1 MSEKN
6 TQGLPAF
13 LLGVLS
19 LSSQGKKESCEF
31 MKTNISK
38 GIASAL
44 YEKYQRDFD
53 RRAFSVNYLE
63 SVDEFFRQYDGCI
76 DGNEHKYVDDVENS
90 GLLLLIGLT
99 LDLLTIGGE
108 K

>member
-1 MSEKN
+1 MSKKN

-13 LLGVLS
+13 LLGVLC
-19 LSSQGKKESCEF
+19 LSSQGKKESCKF
-31 MKTNISK
+31 ISDNIPK
-38 GIASAL
+38 GIASVL

-76 DGNEHKYVDDVENS
+76 DGNEYKYVDDEES
-90 GLLLLIGLT
+90 CGLLLLIGLV
-99 LDLLTIGGE
+99 LSS
-108 K
+108 